1 MPERIVFP
9 DIEAVLV
16 GYLTTELSELADT
29 AQVVTQV
36 PDPRPA
42 RLVRIVRDD
51 RSPRLDRED
60 REGRRGSLLILDRP
74 RVRLECSDDTGDAA
88 GLAGLVRAI
97 LAGAAPGYLGAVWCD
112 GIADA
117 GLENDTDPATCT
129 PRQVITAD
137 LFVRGTVLA

>member
-9 DIEAVLV
+9 DIETTLAD
-16 GYLTTELSELADT
+16 YLTAELAALSDT
-29 AQVVTQV
+29 AQVVTRV

-42 RLVRIVRDD
+42 RMVRVGRDD

-60 REGRRGSLLILDRP
+60 REGRRGSMLILDRP
-74 RVRLECSDDTGDAA
+74 RVLLECSDDGGDGA
-88 GLAGLVRAI
+88 GLASLVRAI
-97 LAGAAPGYLGAVWCD
+97 LAGAAPGYLGSVWCD

-117 GLENDTDPATCT
+117 GVENDTDPVTGT